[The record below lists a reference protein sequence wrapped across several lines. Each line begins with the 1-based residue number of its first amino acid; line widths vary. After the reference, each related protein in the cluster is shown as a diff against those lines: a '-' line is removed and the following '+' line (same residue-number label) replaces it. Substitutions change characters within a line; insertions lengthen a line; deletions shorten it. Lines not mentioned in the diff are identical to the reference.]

1 MSDGV
6 TIGEVAKRAGVSV
19 ATVSRAL
26 RGLPHVSPA
35 TRRRVQGIADELG
48 YRPHPYA
55 SRLAAGRSGTIGVAL
70 PVLNSWYYA
79 NILAGVETVV
89 AEDHLD
95 MHLVIVGSKAGMDH
109 FVEELPSLNKRVD
122 GLLIVDIFMPDH
134 LWRRLLE
141 GDLPAATVGLDTGL
155 LDSVVIDNRRAG
167 VEAVTHLLDL
177 GHRRIGYIGG
187 TVGESIELE
196 SAELRRLGM
205 VEAMTSRG
213 VEPDQALQVPG
224 GFSVEGG
231 REAMADLLESGSPTA
246 VFCASDEMAIGAIQA
261 TTEAGLKVPGDISVV
276 GFDDQPVAAAVG
288 LTTIHQSVPE
298 QAARAAEMVLA
309 RVEDRSAPV
318 VVEEMPTHLCKR
330 RTSGPVI

>member
-288 LTTIHQSVPE
+288 LTTIHQAVPE